1 MQEIKLK
8 IKNIYIN
15 NFKAYRNTMF
25 HADESLNVI
34 TGTNNSGKTTILEA
48 IALWHECFSLL
59 LMMAKKATRGTTIK
73 SGYYRLG
80 KKAQNYFDYRAIHSV
95 RSYRFSDIFYELTIS
110 NQIEIGLSFSDNNGT
125 TKEICF
131 KIRGASGSSNYEI
144 ILKDHDEFDF
154 EWFNSSFKH
163 LPEPIGCYFALPIA
177 VIPAYEEFATK
188 PIIKNR
194 VTSRESSSY
203 IRNRLYL
210 LSKQKEVFEAFSNDV
225 SYILNNNKNKIY
237 FNIESDINRDTNINV
252 SIRMGIE
259 LSYKDVSLLG
269 SGTLQIIGLLL
280 TCYEEEKDLNLVLL
294 DEPDSHIHRDIQKR
308 LIQTLQKKTTATQ
321 IFLTTHNEGLI
332 RSTNPKNIFH
342 IEEKICTSDKTDIYP
357 IISEHNIQRQ
367 KGASI
372 DHHSSIISKIH
383 STSSLDIIGFIEAD
397 LILLVEGIDDIKYIK
412 KILEM
417 YELDINCAFWSFKGV
432 DSLLQEIKHFKSFLD
447 GIGSSE
453 PLWDKSKIIIDSDC
467 LTKDQTNNLIDKLK
481 EEISIDCFIWESYT
495 IESSIFTNKQS
506 FTHFITS
513 MYKSDEFT
521 AEYISTIIEMYWSQH
536 IASHKERLLNKK
548 HSEKV
553 TGQLTA
559 RSNHIKKSLLK
570 NPSNIIKIF
579 GCQDTMYYHTYM
591 TYSIEKLNQCDISHS
606 CDKDDFKDI
615 ISGIISC
622 ISLEPSYIE
631 DYFYFSLDKMF
642 SNGAVGFPEIHR
654 FARFLNER
662 GRMHQK

>member
-1 MQEIKLK
+1 
-8 IKNIYIN
+8 
-15 NFKAYRNTMF
+15 MF

-194 VTSRESSSY
+194 ITSRESSSY

-210 LSKQKEVFEAFSNDV
+210 LSKQKEVFDAFSNDV
-225 SYILNNNKNKIY
+225 SFILSNNKSKIY
-237 FNIESDINRDTNINV
+237 FNIESDIHRDTNINV

-280 TCYEEEKDLNLVLL
+280 TCYEEEKDLNLILL

-308 LIQTLQKKTTATQ
+308 LIQTLQKKTAATQ

-342 IEEKICTSDKTDIYP
+342 IEENICTSDKTNIYP
-357 IISEHNIQRQ
+357 IISESNTQRQ
-367 KGASI
+367 KGAGI

-412 KILEM
+412 KILEKHG
-417 YELDINCAFWSFKGV
+417 LDINCAFWSFKGI

-447 GIGSSE
+447 GIGASE
-453 PLWDKSKIIIDSDC
+453 PLWKKSKIIIDSDY
-467 LTKDQTNNLIDKLK
+467 LTQKQTSNLIHKLK
-481 EEISIDCFIWESYT
+481 EELSIDCFIWESYT
-495 IESSIFTNKQS
+495 IESSMLTSKEIFTN
-506 FTHFITS
+506 FIISLARNNGTIS
-513 MYKSDEFT
+513 ET
-521 AEYISTIIEMYWSQH
+521 ITEYISGVIDNYWLKYIEQH
-536 IASHKERLLNKK
+536 REKLASTK

-553 TGQLTA
+553 TGQLIS
-559 RSNHIKKSLLK
+559 RSNNIKRYLLK
-570 NPSNIIKIF
+570 TPSNITKIF
-579 GCQDTMYYHTYM
+579 GYQDAMYYPTYM
-591 TYSIEKLNQCDISHS
+591 EYSIERINQKDISHL
-606 CDKDDFKDI
+606 CDKSDFRDI
-615 ISGIISC
+615 ISGVMSHIIQ
-622 ISLEPSYIE
+622 EPSYIE
-631 DYFYFSLDKMF
+631 DYFYFALDNMF
-642 SNGAVGFPEIHR
+642 LHGNIGFPEMHR
-654 FARFLNER
+654 LVCFLKSHCR
-662 GRMHQK
+662 VHHTS

>member
-1 MQEIKLK
+1 MK

-34 TGTNNSGKTTILEA
+34 TGTNNSGKTTVLEA

-59 LMMAKKATRGTTIK
+59 LMRAKKATRGTTIK

-95 RSYRFSDIFYELTIS
+95 RSYRFNDIFYELTIS
-110 NQIEIGLSFSDNNGT
+110 NQIEIGISFTDNNGV

-144 ILKDHDEFDF
+144 ILKDHDKFDF
-154 EWFNSSFKH
+154 EWFNNSFKH

-177 VIPAYEEFATK
+177 VISAYEEFATK

-210 LSKQKEVFEAFSNDV
+210 LSKQKEAFDAFSNDV
-225 SYILNNNKNKIY
+225 SFILNNNKSKIY
-237 FNIESDINRDTNINV
+237 FNIESDIDRDTNINV

-332 RSTNPKNIFH
+332 RSTHPKNIFH
-342 IEEKICTSDKTDIYP
+342 IEENICTSDKTDIYP
-357 IISEHNIQRQ
+357 IISEVNNQRQ

-417 YELDINCAFWSFKGV
+417 YEVHMNCAFWSFKGV

-453 PLWDKSKIIIDSDC
+453 PLWNKSKIIIDSDY
-467 LTKDQTNNLIDKLK
+467 LTKDQTNNLTQKIK
-481 EEISIDCFIWESYT
+481 EDISIDCFIWDSYT
-495 IESSIFTNKQS
+495 IESSIFTNRHS
-506 FTHFITS
+506 FTNFIAALF
-513 MYKSDEFT
+513 KDRGFT
-521 AEYISTIIEMYWSQH
+521 IDHINDVIETHWSQY
-536 IASHKERLLNKK
+536 IELYKEKLSSKK

-559 RSNHIKKSLLK
+559 RSSHIRKFLLK
-570 NPSNIIKIF
+570 NPLNITKIF
-579 GCQDTMYYHTYM
+579 GCQEAMYYPTYM
-591 TYSIEKLNQCDISHS
+591 AYSLEKIKQCDISHA
-606 CDKDDFKDI
+606 CDKSDLKDI
-615 ISGIISC
+615 LHGITS
-622 ISLEPSYIE
+622 SLSLCPPNIDIE
-631 DYFYFSLDKMF
+631 DYFYFSLDNMF
-642 SNGAVGFPEIHR
+642 LNGAAGFPEIHR
-654 FARFLNER
+654 FVRFLNSYNR
-662 GRMHQK
+662 VYKTS